1 MSIKVLLVDDHAL
14 IREGLRSLLEKQPD
28 VQVVGEAEDG
38 RRAYELVA
46 ELSPDIVIMDVTMP
60 RLGGS
65 EATRQITSEFPS
77 IKVIALSIHSKR
89 RFVADMLSA
98 GAAGYI
104 LKECLFDELVQ
115 AIQAVVAG
123 GRYLSPR
130 ITDVVVDDYVK
141 RLTGGVDSPLAS
153 LTGREREV
161 LQLVAEGKSTKQIAV
176 ELHVST
182 KTIEANRRQIME
194 KLDMHSVAELT
205 KYAIREGIT
214 ALDT

>member
-38 RRAYELVA
+38 RRAHELVA

-60 RLGGS
+60 RLGGI

-77 IKVIALSIHSKR
+77 VKVIALSIHSKR

-115 AIQAVVAG
+115 AIQAVAAG

-141 RLTGGVDSPLAS
+141 RLSGGVDSPLAS

-194 KLDMHSVAELT
+194 KLDMHSVADLT

>member
-1 MSIKVLLVDDHAL
+1 MSTKVLLVDDHAL

-38 RRAYELVA
+38 RKAKELVA

-60 RLGGS
+60 RLGGI
-65 EATRQITSEFPS
+65 EATRQITDEFPS
-77 IKVIALSIHSKR
+77 VKVIALSIHSKR

-115 AIQAVVAG
+115 AIQAVAAG

-141 RLTGGVDSPLAS
+141 RLSGGAESPLAS

>member
-1 MSIKVLLVDDHAL
+1 MLVDDHAL

-28 VQVVGEAEDG
+28 VEVVGEADDG
-38 RRAYELVA
+38 RRAHELVA
-46 ELSPDIVIMDVTMP
+46 ELSPDVVIMDVSMP
-60 RLGGS
+60 RLGGI
-65 EATRQITSEFPS
+65 EATRQITSEFPAVR
-77 IKVIALSIHSKR
+77 VIALSIHSKR

-98 GAAGYI
+98 GASGYI
-104 LKECLFDELVQ
+104 LKECLFDELVH
-115 AIQAVVAG
+115 AIEAVAGG

-130 ITDVVVDDYVK
+130 ITDVVIDDYVK
-141 RLTGGVDSPLAS
+141 RLAGCVDSPLES

-161 LQLVAEGKSTKQIAV
+161 LQLVAEGKSTKQIAID
-176 ELHVST
+176 LHVST